1 MAKKNA
7 TKQDN
12 KNSCFVVTRRIL
24 VTSFQSRK
32 IDKEMDAANRLYN
45 MGVSHYRDIV
55 NTMMHEP
62 DFLYLLKKYH
72 QWWNN
77 HPDAERGNP
86 YQSEISLWISSLEL
100 NEYDLQRWFGETA
113 KKSFSKCINS
123 AIVQKLAT
131 NLFSSI
137 KKVIF
142 LSGRSIHYRKYG
154 ETNSLEG
161 KANTT
166 GIIYD
171 EDTDKV
177 TFSKMEMTLK
187 PVRESDHYL
196 QEAMRDGKVKY
207 CRIVRKSFKNGYRYF
222 LQIVM
227 GGSAPKKFTVKE
239 GVTGQDPGI
248 SNSSFVGEN
257 YCGFETLAYGCEKYE
272 KLVKQAAI
280 KYERRRRMANPQ
292 NYNEDGTI
300 KRGVKLVW
308 KRTKGILKALFE
320 LKDAYRK
327 KSEHVKNYNG
337 WLSNQVVRGTSV
349 LRQEQMDYRALA
361 QRAKGP
367 AERSEKESVVKN
379 KKGEEKKIHKFKRKR
394 RYGRSILR
402 RAPGAFDKMVRDKV
416 IRYGGKVELLDPRI
430 TASSQVDHTTGKR
443 TKIPLS
449 QRTKIID
456 GKTVQRD
463 LYASYLNE
471 FTNKDHVLDI
481 EKCKENFERFLKQQ
495 EEVVAKIRKIG
506 DKTGNFGLADFA

>member
-1 MAKKNA
+1 MEK
-7 TKQDN
+7 
-12 KNSCFVVTRRIL
+12 
-24 VTSFQSRK
+24 
-32 IDKEMDAANRLYN
+32 DKR
-45 MGVSHYRDIV
+45 H
-55 NTMMHEP
+55 
-62 DFLYLLKKYH
+62 F
-72 QWWNN
+72 
-77 HPDAERGNP
+77 
-86 YQSEISLWISSLEL
+86 
-100 NEYDLQRWFGETA
+100 
-113 KKSFSKCINS
+113 
-123 AIVQKLAT
+123 
-131 NLFSSI
+131 
-137 KKVIF
+137 
-142 LSGRSIHYRKYG
+142 
-154 ETNSLEG
+154 EG
-161 KANTT
+161 
-166 GIIYD
+166 
-171 EDTDKV
+171 
-177 TFSKMEMTLK
+177 S
-187 PVRESDHYL
+187 
-196 QEAMRDGKVKY
+196 
-207 CRIVRKSFKNGYRYF
+207 
-222 LQIVM
+222 
-227 GGSAPKKFTVKE
+227 
-239 GVTGQDPGI
+239 
-248 SNSSFVGEN
+248 
-257 YCGFETLAYGCEKYE
+257 
-272 KLVKQAAI
+272 
-280 KYERRRRMANPQ
+280 
-292 NYNEDGTI
+292 
-300 KRGVKLVW
+300 
-308 KRTKGILKALFE
+308 FE

-361 QRAKGP
+361 KRAKGP